1 MIKKISVIT
10 LGLTITISMLFSQAA
25 QFLRIVPGAKP
36 ASMGE
41 AYTGAADDVYGVYYN
56 PASAGKITDKQAVAS
71 YISLYEGMGYM
82 YAAYA
87 QALQSGGAIAAQ
99 IGYMNY
105 GSVDKYVAGQKQGSI
120 SPTSMVIAASY
131 GMEMKTNPGL
141 LLGASA
147 HLIQDTLESSANAF
161 ALDAGIL
168 YTLQGQPAVIG
179 ASISNL
185 GSGIKFKNEESK
197 LPMVIRA
204 GVGYKYS
211 EQINIAADISSAD
224 GTTGV
229 HLGFEYLMQQF
240 LIRAGY
246 STLSGISAGAGINLG
261 EKYILDLAYVQG
273 SADLGSVFK
282 VSLWLKL

>member
-1 MIKKISVIT
+1 
-10 LGLTITISMLFSQAA
+10 MLFSEAA
-25 QFLRIVPGAKP
+25 QFLGIVPGAKP

-41 AYTGAADDVYGVYYN
+41 AYTGAASDVYGVYYN
-56 PASAGKITDKQAVAS
+56 PASVGKITDKQAVAS

-87 QALQSGGAIAAQ
+87 QSLESGGAIAAQ
-99 IGYMNY
+99 VGYMNY
-105 GSVDKYVAGQKQGSI
+105 GSVDKYVGGQKQGSV
-120 SPTSMVIAASY
+120 SPTSMMVSASY

-141 LLGASA
+141 FIGGSVK
-147 HLIQDTLESSANAF
+147 LIQETLESSANAF
-161 ALDAGIL
+161 ALDAGVL
-168 YTLQGQPAVIG
+168 YTLQGQPVVIG
-179 ASISNL
+179 ASISNI
-185 GSGIKFKNEESK
+185 GSGLKFKNEESK

-211 EQINIAADISSAD
+211 EQINIAADISSM
-224 GTTGV
+224 GGSTGV

-240 LIRAGY
+240 AVRAGY

-261 EKYILDLAYVQG
+261 EKYVLDLAYVQG
-273 SADLGSVFK
+273 PADLGSVFK